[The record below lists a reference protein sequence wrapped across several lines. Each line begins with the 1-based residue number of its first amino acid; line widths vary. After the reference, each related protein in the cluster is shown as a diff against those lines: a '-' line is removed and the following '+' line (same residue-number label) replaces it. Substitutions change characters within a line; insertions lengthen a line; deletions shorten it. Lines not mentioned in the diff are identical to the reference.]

1 MIWGAISYANKT
13 KLVYFL
19 GNLNAVR
26 YRYQVLTPHMLPAM
40 NLCRELFQQD
50 NARLPT
56 VCATVFFLTNHYVI
70 VLTWPSKSSD
80 VNLIE
85 ILLTDLID
93 VINQIRNLCKLFVK
107 NRVRIDCIHRLI
119 LSITRRV
126 RAN

>member
-40 NLCRELFQQD
+40 NLRRELFQQD

-56 VCATVFFLTNHYVI
+56 VCATVFF
-70 VLTWPSKSSD
+70 S
-80 VNLIE
+80 
-85 ILLTDLID
+85 
-93 VINQIRNLCKLFVK
+93 NQSLRNSAHVA
-107 NRVRIDCIHRLI
+107 V
-119 LSITRRV
+119 
-126 RAN
+126 